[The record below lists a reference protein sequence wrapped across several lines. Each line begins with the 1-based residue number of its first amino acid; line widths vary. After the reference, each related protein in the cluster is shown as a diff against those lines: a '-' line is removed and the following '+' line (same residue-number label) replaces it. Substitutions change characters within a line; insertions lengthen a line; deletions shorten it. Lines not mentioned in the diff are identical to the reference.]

1 MWKRPN
7 ERGPMKLRALFLMAL
22 WVSIAGGS
30 VQLLDGRVT
39 HVVAG
44 VATVVVGLLIA
55 KAVVAVRLRWRR
67 VRSWPKPGET
77 ELFPAGPRRVLL
89 ADTGLADRR

>member
-1 MWKRPN
+1 
-7 ERGPMKLRALFLMAL
+7 MKLRALFLMVL
-22 WVSIAGGS
+22 WASIAGGA
-30 VQLLDGRVT
+30 VQLLDGRVS
-39 HVVAG
+39 HVVAA
-44 VATVVVGLLIA
+44 VAAVVVGLLIA
-55 KAVVAVRLRWRR
+55 RAVVAVRLRLRR